1 MFKLKEEVLDKCLL
15 RRTKETRAAD
25 MELPPRLVCIRT
37 IQLHPVEKDFYDAL
51 YTQTKSSFS
60 DYVARGKDSLRLSNA
75 FANSAAA
82 FSKVSLFCARFLGTL
97 LNNYAHIFDL
107 LTRMRQAVD
116 HPYLIVY
123 SKRQMERDA
132 LAAADTARPQIANG
146 STDCDICHEPP
157 MGRVVSS
164 CCGAA
169 FCRSCVIEYMTPALE
184 GAADAGGTP
193 CPSCRAPFS
202 IDLNQAD
209 VVMKD
214 DDSSEDS
221 PARRTSSI
229 TKSARDANS
238 DFGPS
243 LKELANVNSGSIL
256 RRINLAE
263 FATST
268 KIEVCRLV
276 SSTESTAK
284 YFIIFVTYT
293 VLFMLHRPWFRSSFP
308 CGNILQ
314 DPRRWSLVSSSTC

>member
-1 MFKLKEEVLDKCLL
+1 MFGCF
-15 RRTKETRAAD
+15 
-25 MELPPRLVCIRT
+25 VC
-37 IQLHPVEKDFYDAL
+37 
-51 YTQTKSSFS
+51 
-60 DYVARGKDSLRLSNA
+60 
-75 FANSAAA
+75 A
-82 FSKVSLFCARFLGTL
+82 FSKPCLCLPDPIIGTL

-132 LAAADTARPQIANG
+132 LAAAGTEQAQIANG

-157 MGRVVSS
+157 MGRVCSS

-184 GAADAGGTP
+184 GAEDAGGTP
-193 CPSCRAPFS
+193 CPSCRSPFS

-209 VVMKD
+209 TVV
-214 DDSSEDS
+214 DDSPVEDS
-221 PARRTSSI
+221 PVVRRSSSSPKSTSD
-229 TKSARDANS
+229 TGN

-243 LKELANVNSGSIL
+243 LKELAHVNSGSIL

-268 KIEVCRLV
+268 KIEVSV
-276 SSTESTAK
+276 SSWSTPK
-284 YFIIFVTYT
+284 FVLSPY
-293 VLFMLHRPWFRSSFP
+293 LIS
-308 CGNILQ
+308 
-314 DPRRWSLVSSSTC
+314 